1 MRTWVD
7 LATLAWGAVSA
18 NRLRSVL
25 TMLGVVIGV
34 ASVILLT
41 ALGEGSRRYI
51 MGEFGQFG
59 TNLLSVSPGRATT
72 SGMPGGIGATVRK
85 LTIED
90 AEALY
95 RVPGVERVIPVEI
108 GPARV
113 TAGERGR
120 SVLVYGVTSDV
131 PAVWK
136 FAIGQGR
143 FLPPADPRRAQPLVV
158 LGPTLKRELFG
169 DANALG
175 RHVHVG
181 GRRLLVVGVMAPK
194 GQMLGIDIDDAA
206 YMPVA
211 TAQGL
216 FNHDGVT
223 HFDVLFSEHVPA
235 SQVVAGIRAT
245 LMRRHDGEEDFTVT
259 TQTEMLDVLDRV
271 LGVVS
276 LAVIAIAAI
285 SLVVGAIGILTVMWI
300 AVGERTQEIGLL
312 KALGASDRQVL
323 TVFLFEAVALSTM
336 GGIVGLSLGVGVAV
350 AARSLVPGLP
360 LDAPALYVAL
370 ALAVSVAVGIAAG
383 VLPARRAARLDP
395 IEALR
400 AE

>member
-1 MRTWVD
+1 MRMWLD
-7 LATLAWGAVSA
+7 LTVLAWGAVLA
-18 NRLRSVL
+18 NRLRSAL

-41 ALGEGSRRYI
+41 ALGEGARQYI

-85 LTIED
+85 LTID
-90 AEALY
+90 DGEALY

-113 TAGERGR
+113 SAGERGR

-136 FAIGQGR
+136 FTIGQGR
-143 FLPPADPRRAQPLVV
+143 FLPPVDPRRAQPLVV

-175 RHVHVG
+175 RHVHIG
-181 GRRLLVVGVMAPK
+181 GRRFLVIGVMAPK

-211 TAQGL
+211 TAQDL
-216 FNHDGVT
+216 FHHDGVT
-223 HFDVLFSEHVPA
+223 HFDVLFSEHAPA
-235 SQVVAGIRAT
+235 AQVVAGVRAT

-259 TQTEMLDVLDRV
+259 TQTEMLDVLDGV

-276 LAVIAIAAI
+276 LAVVAIAAI

-300 AVGERTQEIGLL
+300 AVGERTPEIGLM
-312 KALGASDRQVL
+312 KALGAGDRQVL
-323 TVFLFEAVALSTM
+323 MVFLLEAVVLATM
-336 GGIVGLSLGVGVAV
+336 GGVIGLGLGLG
-350 AARSLVPGLP
+350 AAAGARWLVPGLS
-360 LDAPALYVAL
+360 LDAPGRYVAL
-370 ALAVSVAVGIAAG
+370 ALGVSVAVGVAAG
-383 VLPARRAARLDP
+383 VLPSRRAARLDP

>member
-1 MRTWVD
+1 MRTWTD
-7 LATLAWGAVSA
+7 LAVLAWGAVVAS
-18 NRLRSVL
+18 RLRSAL

-41 ALGEGSRRYI
+41 ALGEGTRQYI

-85 LTIED
+85 LTIDD
-90 AEALY
+90 AEALL
-95 RVPGVERVIPVEI
+95 RVPGVERVIPVEF

-113 TAGERGR
+113 SAGELGR
-120 SVLVYGVTSDV
+120 SVLIYGVTSDV

-169 DANALG
+169 DTNALG
-175 RHVHVG
+175 QHVHVG
-181 GRRLLVVGVMAPK
+181 GRRFLVIGVMAPK
-194 GQMLGIDIDDAA
+194 GQMLGVDVDDAA

-211 TAQGL
+211 SAQDL
-216 FNHDGVT
+216 FHHDGVT
-223 HFDVLFSEHVPA
+223 HFDVLFSEHA
-235 SQVVAGIRAT
+235 NAAQVVAGVKAA
-245 LMRRHDGEEDFTVT
+245 LARRHDGEEDFTVT

-276 LAVIAIAAI
+276 LAVVAIAAI

-300 AVGERTQEIGLL
+300 AVGDRTQEIGLM
-312 KALGASDRQVL
+312 KALGAGDGQIL
-323 TVFLFEAVALSTM
+323 IVFLLEAVALSTLG
-336 GGIVGLSLGVGVAV
+336 GGIGLGLGLGLAL
-350 AARSLVPGLP
+350 AARWLIPGLP
-360 LDAPALYVAL
+360 LDTPALYMAL
-370 ALAVSVAVGIAAG
+370 AVAVSVAVGVAAG

>member
-1 MRTWVD
+1 MKTWID
-7 LATLAWGAVSA
+7 LAALAWGAVMA

-25 TMLGVVIGV
+25 TMLGIVIGV

-41 ALGEGSRRYI
+41 ALSEGTRQYI

-59 TNLLSVSPGRATT
+59 TNLLSVAPGRATT

-85 LTIED
+85 LTID
-90 AEALY
+90 DGEALY
-95 RVPGVERVIPVEI
+95 RVPGVERVIPVEM

-113 TAGERGR
+113 SAGERGR

-169 DANALG
+169 DGNALG

-181 GRRLLVVGVMAPK
+181 GRRFLVIGVMAPK

-211 TAQGL
+211 TAQDL
-216 FNHDGVT
+216 FHHDGVT
-223 HFDVLFSEHVPA
+223 HFDVLFSEYA
-235 SQVVAGIRAT
+235 TADQVVAGVRAT

-259 TQTEMLDVLDRV
+259 TQTEMLAVLDRV

-276 LAVIAIAAI
+276 LAVVAIAAI

-336 GGIVGLSLGVGVAV
+336 GGAVGLALGVGVAV
-350 AARSLVPGLP
+350 GARWLVPGLP
-360 LDAPALYVAL
+360 LDAPGLYIAL
-370 ALAVSVAVGIAAG
+370 ALAVSVAVGIFAG
-383 VLPARRAARLDP
+383 VLPARRAGRLDP
-395 IEALR
+395 IDALR

>member
-1 MRTWVD
+1 MRTWFD
-7 LATLAWGAVSA
+7 LASLAWGAVLA
-18 NRLRSVL
+18 NRLRSAL
-25 TMLGVVIGV
+25 TMLGVIIGV

-41 ALGEGSRRYI
+41 ALGEGARRYI
-51 MGEFGQFG
+51 LGEFGQFG

-85 LTIED
+85 LTIDD

-113 TAGERGR
+113 SSGERGR

-169 DANALG
+169 DTNALN

-181 GRRLLVVGVMAPK
+181 GRRFLVIGVMAPK

-211 TAQGL
+211 SAQGL
-216 FNHDGVT
+216 FHHDGVT
-223 HFDVLFSEHVPA
+223 HFDVLFSEHA
-235 SQVVAGIRAT
+235 RAADVVAGVKAV

-259 TQTEMLDVLDRV
+259 TQTEMLEVLDRV

-276 LAVIAIAAI
+276 LAVVAIAAI

-300 AVGERTQEIGLL
+300 AVGERTPEIGLM
-312 KALGASDRQVL
+312 KALGAGGGQISL
-323 TVFLFEAVALSTM
+323 VFLLEAVALSTL
-336 GGIVGLSLGVGVAV
+336 GGAIGLGLGLGVALT
-350 AARSLVPGLP
+350 ARWLVPDLP
-360 LDAPALYVAL
+360 LAAPALYIAL
-370 ALAVSVAVGIAAG
+370 AFAVSVAVGVAAG